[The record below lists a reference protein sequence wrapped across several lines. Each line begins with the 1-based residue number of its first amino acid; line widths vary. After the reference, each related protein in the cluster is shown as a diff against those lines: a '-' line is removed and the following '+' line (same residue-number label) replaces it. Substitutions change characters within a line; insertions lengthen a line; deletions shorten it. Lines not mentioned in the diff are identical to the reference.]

1 MNVFSRKTNI
11 SAQLFK
17 LVWLILVA
25 QLICT
30 AIPRLAGNELP
41 INTDRVQA
49 VPWHFD
55 SAGRQVINYHNA
67 IHICPLI
74 FFVDESF
81 LMLSDSFSS
90 CSLYLHR
97 SLWMYLSSRPFFFV
111 LSVLWF
117 NIFPLHIRRR
127 QLSLAVVL
135 LFQLLSLYLHR
146 SCCIYQHNLFLVPFQ
161 GRPGPIGS
169 AGPKGERG
177 KKVVNSP

>member
-30 AIPRLAGNELP
+30 SIPRLAGNELP

-90 CSLYLHR
+90 CQLYLHR
-97 SLWMYLSSRPFFFV
+97 SLWMYLSSRPFFSFFPYCDSIFSRYTFV
-111 LSVLWF
+111 EESY
-117 NIFPLHIRRR
+117 
-127 QLSLAVVL
+127 LSLSYYFSSYCHFTYIGLAVFISIAFFWSHFRVDKDQQEVL
-135 LFQLLSLYLHR
+135 VRKEKEAKRQ
-146 SCCIYQHNLFLVPFQ
+146 
-161 GRPGPIGS
+161 
-169 AGPKGERG
+169 
-177 KKVVNSP
+177 